1 MVTRDEFLKAIT
13 VKKEKITLETFDNK
27 EITIRAMT
35 INEAEEIDAIRKKV
49 IKGESTDKELI
60 IETCRK
66 VMIEPTFF
74 TDEELNNISQT
85 GFTIL
90 TEIYMKV
97 PTIGMSDE
105 QKEEYKKNLIEQMQG
120 KIKNILSKVELEK
133 KQGKKKSSSS
143 N

>member
-13 VKKEKITLETFDNK
+13 VKKEKITLKTFDNK

-49 IKGESTDKELI
+49 IKGEATDKELI

>member
-35 INEAEEIDAIRKKV
+35 INEADEIDEIRKKV

-74 TDEELNNISQT
+74 TDEELKNISQT
-85 GFTIL
+85 GFSIL

-120 KIKNILSKVELEK
+120 KIKSILSKVELEK

>member
-74 TDEELNNISQT
+74 TDEELKNISQT

>member
-1 MVTRDEFLKAIT
+1 MVTKDEFLKAIT

-74 TDEELNNISQT
+74 TDEELKNISQT

>member
-1 MVTRDEFLKAIT
+1 MATRDEFLKAIT

-35 INEAEEIDAIRKKV
+35 INEAEEIEAIRKKV
-49 IKGESTDKELI
+49 IKGEATDKELI

-66 VMIEPTFF
+66 VMIEPTFL
-74 TDEELNNISQT
+74 TDEELKNISQR
-85 GFTIL
+85 GFSIL

-105 QKEEYKKNLIEQMQG
+105 QKEEYKKNLIEQIQG
-120 KIKNILSKVELEK
+120 KIKSVLSKVELEK

>member
-1 MVTRDEFLKAIT
+1 MATRDEFLKAIT

-35 INEAEEIDAIRKKV
+35 INEAEEIEAIRKKV
-49 IKGESTDKELI
+49 IKGEATDKELI

-74 TDEELNNISQT
+74 TDEELKNISQT
-85 GFTIL
+85 GFSIL

-105 QKEEYKKNLIEQMQG
+105 QKEEYKKNLIEQIQG
-120 KIKNILSKVELEK
+120 KIKSVLSKVELEK